1 MTGDVIKEG
10 RTLGVKAKRKGEN
23 KAKKVVYPPQLQ
35 KWKHQISFF
44 FFFSI
49 IFYLELFV
57 ETGLF
62 RLYHSFIPNC

>member
-10 RTLGVKAKRKGEN
+10 RTLGVNAKRKGEN

-44 FFFSI
+44 FF
-49 IFYLELFV
+49 YLELFV